1 MGVKTYSASRDGNK
15 YLSDHFRVQEFRC
28 KDGSDEI
35 LISDELVAMLEKL
48 RAKLS
53 EDLHGEVR
61 VNINSGYR
69 TKAHNKKVG
78 GSATSKHCKGLAAD
92 IICKKDGKTVQSK
105 YVCTAAQ
112 DLDMDGIAYINSG
125 STHVDCRGY
134 RWWADETMG
143 NKQVSDFY
151 AYFSLPYPTPTAT
164 VKKGDKGTPV
174 RWMQDKLCK
183 AGAKYKVAIDGSF
196 GPASDKALRKYQSDN
211 GLECDG
217 RCGPATRKS
226 LSKY

>member
-1 MGVKTYSASRDGNK
+1 MGIKTYSANRDGNK
-15 YLSDHFRVQEFRC
+15 YLSDHFRVREFRC

-35 LISDELVAMLEKL
+35 LISDELVVMLEKL
-48 RAKLS
+48 RAKLC
-53 EDLHGEVR
+53 EDLRGEVR

-69 TKAHNKKVG
+69 TKAHNKKIG
-78 GSATSKHCKGLAAD
+78 GSTTSKHCKGLAAD
-92 IICKKDGKTVQSK
+92 IICKKDGKTVHSK

-112 DLDMDGIAYINSG
+112 DLDMDGIAYITSG

-134 RWWADETMG
+134 RWWADESMG
-143 NKQVSDFY
+143 NKKVNDFY
-151 AYFSLPYPTPTAT
+151 AYFSLPYPTPTTT

-183 AGAKYKVAIDGSF
+183 AGTKYKVAIDGSF

-211 GLECDG
+211 NLECDG